1 MPLVALTLAAAW
13 STASTGVFASPD
25 WTAIGIVLQI
35 VGCFLLANGI
45 LFRNPSTMV
54 AERLGRA
61 PQQLRRIRAFVF
73 HRVQMTLGFLFLV
86 VGLAAQLYGH
96 AQPARADEEGS
107 PALWIGAIVVLAVVL
122 EIGGWW
128 WSLYALRG
136 HVRRFL
142 RENPPDF
149 ETDMNLAREVGELL
163 GIETHGDDTVQL
175 YLARLRASL
184 GLPGGSRTGAKARS
198 EERRAYVPP
207 VEESDPGYDEI

>member
-1 MPLVALTLAAAW
+1 MPFAALALAAARIN
-13 STASTGVFASPD
+13 ASTGVFAAPD
-25 WTAIGIVLQI
+25 WLAIGIVLQI

-86 VGLAAQLYGH
+86 VGLGAQLYGH
-96 AQPARADEEGS
+96 AQPPAPGEEGS

-122 EIGGWW
+122 EVGGWW

-149 ETDMNLAREVGELL
+149 ETDMNLAREIGELM

-175 YLARLRASL
+175 YLARLRTSL
-184 GLPGGSRTGAKARS
+184 GLPSGSRNGTKARS

-207 VEESDPGYDEI
+207 AEESDPGFDEI